1 LFLKIFRGLLAL
13 IAMFSFAQSLQ
24 ADFIVIDEVV
34 NNKAFNEQIEPMG
47 EELSVKTGINL
58 YMSLIKEL
66 DDNQSIIDYQ
76 KELIMT
82 LPQPA
87 ILFSFVE
94 NNKQVQIYA
103 EDKSLYETFDKD
115 QIMDPLAIWPFFN
128 GRVIPLIAAKA
139 PPEVEEKDKYSVAM
153 FNGYAEIAEQ
163 IAESKGVLLDTAVGD
178 TNKNIFKFL
187 ITMLFTISLITVI
200 KLIRDAYK
208 RRKNNA

>member
-1 LFLKIFRGLLAL
+1 LKIFRGLLAL